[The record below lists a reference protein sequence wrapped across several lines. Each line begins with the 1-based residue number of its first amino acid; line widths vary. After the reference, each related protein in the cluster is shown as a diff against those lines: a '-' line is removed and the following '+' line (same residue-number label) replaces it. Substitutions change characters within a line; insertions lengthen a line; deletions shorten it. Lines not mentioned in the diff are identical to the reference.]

1 MVQDPQR
8 VSDDSTASDGTS
20 DNPWSGVLFIGGLLV
35 LYTPAAA
42 LCGLIA
48 FFVRGW
54 PTGCLL
60 LGVAAASAALS
71 LTTGK
76 VAVRATRPPDA
87 SGDTGTGRGA
97 ARPGTRRALEQD
109 LDEAS
114 PWVVVSALLFLL
126 GCLGLLALLAAPVLF
141 LIGGWDTG
149 FTSLGA
155 GLAALVAGFA
165 PDGWL
170 RRKRKAPATPS
181 RRAREAAAAAG
192 LGGHVRTLRG
202 PNPLFWLLMVPVAV
216 AAPLALSGGITWLV
230 GDAPEGKAAGMV
242 FLVCLALVVSGPA
255 LAVVLLLRMP
265 YRLVR
270 NHLYAEGVVHVVNG
284 RVRVLRWPDITSVD
298 GEFGRRPP
306 HELRG
311 CVLVCADGSR
321 LRVRADRGPVGD
333 PSRFTVFMWRLVP
346 AADRRRIP
354 VHPRLLTLF
363 R

>member
-8 VSDDSTASDGTS
+8 VSGDSPAGDGT
-20 DNPWSGVLFIGGLLV
+20 DTPWSGVLFIGGLLA

-54 PTGCLL
+54 PTGCVL

-71 LTTGK
+71 LATGK
-76 VAVRATRPPDA
+76 VAVPVTQPPDA
-87 SGDTGTGRGA
+87 SGNTGAGRGG
-97 ARPGTRRALEQD
+97 ARPEARRAPEQD

-114 PWVVVSALLFLL
+114 PWVVVSALLLLL

-141 LIGGWDTG
+141 LTGGWGTA
-149 FTSLGA
+149 FTTLGA
-155 GLAALVAGFA
+155 GLPARVAGFA
-165 PDGWL
+165 PYGWRRL
-170 RRKRKAPATPS
+170 RRMAPAAPS
-181 RRAREAAAAAG
+181 RRARKAAAAAG

-202 PNPLFWLLMVPVAV
+202 PNPLFWLLMVPLSV

-230 GDAPEGKAAGMV
+230 GDTGAEGKAAGIV
-242 FLVCLALVVSGPA
+242 LLVCLALVVSGPA

-270 NHLYAEGVVHVVNG
+270 THLYAEGVVHVVNG
-284 RVRVLRWPDITSVD
+284 RVRALRWPDITSVD

-333 PSRFTVFMWRLVP
+333 ASRFTAFMRRLVP
-346 AADRRRIP
+346 AADGRRIP
-354 VHPRLLTLF
+354 VHPRLLEF
-363 R
+363 YR